1 MLHCQCYGDPQQP
14 ALVLLHGFLGSGADW
29 QPLLARL
36 SQTFYCITVDLPGHG
51 QSQHTLQHSP
61 AFTECATLVQQ
72 SVLALGIEQFHLL
85 GYSLGGRI
93 ALHLAAE
100 YPQHL
105 LSLQL
110 ESCHPG
116 LVTEAEREQRAS
128 NDQLWQQRLAQL
140 SMSDFLALWY
150 QQAVFADLS
159 EQQRQTLIAQRAQQ
173 DPASLLA
180 MYAGTSLAL
189 QQPLWQLPSQLTCAV
204 HYYYGTRD
212 AKFTALAQRWQQQAP
227 ELRLHA
233 IDAVGH
239 NCHKGNPVAFLAQ
252 LQPAL
257 NDFAEKMNDA

>member
-1 MLHCQCYGDPQQP
+1 MLHTQCYGSKQQP

-29 QPLLARL
+29 RLLLDSL
-36 SQTFYCITVDLPGHG
+36 SQAFYCITVDLPGHG
-51 QSQHTLQHSP
+51 QTHYQLQQSP
-61 AFTECATLVQQ
+61 AFAECAELVQQ
-72 SVLALGIEQFHLL
+72 SVLALGIEQYHLL

-93 ALHLAAE
+93 ALHLAAN
-100 YPQHL
+100 YPQQL

-116 LVTEAEREQRAS
+116 LQTTAEREQRAS
-128 NDQLWQQRLAQL
+128 NDQQWQQRLARL
-140 SMSDFLALWY
+140 PMRDFLTLWY

-159 EQQRQTLIAQRAQQ
+159 EQQRQALIAQREQQ

-204 HYYYGTRD
+204 HYYYGTQD
-212 AKFTALAQRWQQQAP
+212 AKFTALAQRWQQQVP
-227 ELRLHA
+227 ELQLHA

-239 NCHKGNPVAFLAQ
+239 NCHKGQAAAMLAA
-252 LQPAL
+252 LLPAL
-257 NDFAEKMNDA
+257 HDLRR